1 MSRQQCC
8 FCFSRVS
15 IEEKQENNFA
25 ISLRT
30 DWQSES
36 CAPRQKTLIMANRQK
51 QNPDWKLIPVD
62 IVSWWG
68 GGRFFRW
75 GNSYFGKHWSDVS
88 EIRCCRLSGVFFLS
102 FFAVHYRVPRGTDC
116 LVMWRRIWTDWER
129 NDRFNYNLFRIQLW
143 KELVD
148 FKTNNKLKQLYHW
161 FLRARIS
168 FQQTVCFS
176 SIQICSKI
184 YVTVTSIFAKTV
196 CRTNNSFPNYCII
209 LTLCQY

>member
-88 EIRCCRLSGVFFLS
+88 EIRCCRLSGVFFCRFSL
-102 FFAVHYRVPRGTDC
+102 FIIGFLVGQIVWWCDEGYELIGNGMTDLIITC
-116 LVMWRRIWTDWER
+116 FV
-129 NDRFNYNLFRIQLW
+129 FNCGKNWSI
-143 KELVD
+143 
-148 FKTNNKLKQLYHW
+148 LKQ
-161 FLRARIS
+161 
-168 FQQTVCFS
+168 
-176 SIQICSKI
+176 
-184 YVTVTSIFAKTV
+184 
-196 CRTNNSFPNYCII
+196 II
-209 LTLCQY
+209 N